1 MTILTIKDYS
11 ICVNKINAF
20 YKEYDTVIILVN
32 GQQLVIECDN
42 QKEADKIIEQIKIA
56 IRNEVEK

>member
-1 MTILTIKDYS
+1 MTILIINEYS
-11 ICVNKINAF
+11 ICVNKISAF
-20 YKEYDTVIILVN
+20 YKDYDTVIILVD

-42 QKEADKIIEQIKIA
+42 QKEADKIIESIKTA